1 MNRAKLTPVIFL
13 LDVRTNKLT
22 IRKELSTAGR
32 GRSEDNGVTQA
43 HM

>member
-1 MNRAKLTPVIFL
+1 MNRTKLTPVIFL

-22 IRKELSTAGR
+22 IARSYLRTGR

-43 HM
+43 HI